1 MDDARRLRP
10 DWHPGTIPENVV
22 SDPSAYL
29 GTSYSFI
36 RFRSAEPV
44 GLRIGRAASLCD
56 LTILDVGP
64 RGRVVIGDYALVN
77 GAMII
82 CDSEVT
88 IGDYTLIGWDV
99 VLMDTYRVPF
109 DVALRRRALEH
120 AALERPRRLAADVP
134 SHPIR
139 IARNV
144 WIGFEACVLPG
155 VRIGEGAVVAARSV
169 VTEDVPP
176 GAVVAGNP
184 ARVVRY
190 QAPA

>member
-1 MDDARRLRP
+1 MGEAHKLGP
-10 DWHPGTIPENVV
+10 DWHPGTIPDNVV
-22 SDPSAYL
+22 SDPTAYV
-29 GTSYSFI
+29 GTSYSFV
-36 RFRSAEPV
+36 RFRSEEPV
-44 GLRIGRAASLCD
+44 GLRIGRAATLGD
-56 LTILDVGP
+56 LTVLDVGP

-77 GAMII
+77 GALIL

-88 IGDYTLIGWDV
+88 IGDYALIGWDV

-109 DVALRRRALEH
+109 DVALRRRALERL
-120 AALERPRRLAADVP
+120 ACERPRRLAADVP
-134 SHPIR
+134 THPIR

-155 VRIGEGAVVAARSV
+155 VRIGEGAVVGARSV

-190 QAPA
+190 QPPA